1 MDRDDQAQKRREAL
15 KKISGGLILAAAGPG
30 LAQQE
35 TAPNG
40 GSTGDASAFLPDFPT
55 EYPKPPFPKQQQ
67 PWPGLASKMTPRP
80 DHGETSYRGSGRL
93 TGRKAL
99 VTGGDSGMGRAAAIA
114 FAREGADV
122 AINYLPQEEPDA
134 SEVIDLIRRAGRKGV
149 ALPGDI
155 REESFC
161 VSLVEKAAVQLGGL
175 DLVVSNAARQVAQKS
190 ILEISTEQ
198 FDATFKTNVYAM
210 FWILKAAVARM
221 KPGSTIICTASIN
234 AYDPSVDILDYAA
247 TKGAIAIFVKGL
259 AKQLASKGIRV
270 NAVAPGPIWTP
281 LQVTGGQNPDK
292 LPEFGAKTPMG
303 RAGQPAELAP
313 LYVMLADNRASF
325 TTGQIVGAT
334 GGESGP

>member
-1 MDRDDQAQKRREAL
+1 MKSDDTSDARRRAL
-15 KKISGGLILAAAGPG
+15 KEISGGLFMAAAGSVF
-30 LAQQE
+30 AQSPSQPDPE
-35 TAPNG
+35 AQ
-40 GSTGDASAFLPDFPT
+40 SSAFMPDFPT

-67 PWPGLASKMTPRP
+67 PWPGLASKMTPKP
-80 DHGETSYRGSGRL
+80 DHGEASYRGSGRL

-99 VTGGDSGMGRAAAIA
+99 ITGGDSGMGRAAAIA

-122 AINYLPQEEPDA
+122 AINYLPTEEPDA
-134 SEVIDLIRRAGRKGV
+134 AEVIDLIHRAGRKGV

-155 REESFC
+155 REEAFC
-161 VSLVEKAAVQLGGL
+161 NRLVESAASQLGGL
-175 DLVVSNAARQVAQKS
+175 DLLVSNAARQVAQKS
-190 ILEISTEQ
+190 ILDISTEQ
-198 FDATFKTNVYAM
+198 FDTTFKTNVYAM
-210 FWILKAAVARM
+210 FWILKAGVARM
-221 KPGSTIICTASIN
+221 KPGSDIICTASIN
-234 AYDPSVDILDYAA
+234 AYDPGEEIIDYAA

-259 AKQLASKGIRV
+259 AKQLASRGIRV

-281 LQVTGGQNPDK
+281 LQVTGGQPPDK

-334 GGESGP
+334 GGQGGP